1 MGNAPR
7 FRKDSQREQSQAEE
21 IANSVS
27 HGIALAVALVGI
39 PFLIMDA
46 ARHGDAVFLVG
57 TGVFSATILF
67 LYLTSTIYHAL
78 PIGKAKRVFC
88 AIEHSAIFL
97 LIAGTY
103 TPFMFGVLRGAW
115 GWTLFAIIWSLA
127 ITGVMLKVFNRASS
141 PIFSTGLY
149 LLMGWAVIIAIDPLL
164 ARMPIAGFRWLVA
177 GGLGLHVRCNLFRNR
192 FAAKI
197 RPLDLASV
205 CDGRYR
211 VPLFCR
217 ALGMRLNVSVA
228 GPL

>member
-127 ITGVMLKVFNRASS
+127 ITGGNAEG
-141 PIFSTGLY
+141 I
-149 LLMGWAVIIAIDPLL
+149 
-164 ARMPIAGFRWLVA
+164 
-177 GGLGLHVRCNLFRNR
+177 
-192 FAAKI
+192 
-197 RPLDLASV
+197 
-205 CDGRYR
+205 
-211 VPLFCR
+211 
-217 ALGMRLNVSVA
+217 
-228 GPL
+228 